1 MINGKHIAKNSS
13 VNYSTPNNQNFLYPA
28 QNNTFVNQVNHQN
41 PQNFGGVTNFGVINN
56 YGGINV
62 IQPQPIVYQKS
73 HHRNSNYS
81 TQVLHSNQ
89 AAMYN
94 GGYTGNQG
102 MCQSVY
108 QTNARA
114 SSRVFG
120 EATGDDSLSLMNKGN
135 FLKKSLNYHD

>member
-1 MINGKHIAKNSS
+1 MCHAQ
-13 VNYSTPNNQNFLYPA
+13 TNNFI
-28 QNNTFVNQVNHQN
+28 NQVNHQN

-62 IQPQPIVYQKS
+62 IQPQPSVYPNNNQA
-73 HHRNSNYS
+73 HQDPNYS

-94 GGYTGNQG
+94 GGNTGNQS
-102 MCQSVY
+102 MYQSIY

-114 SSRVFG
+114 SSRVLG
-120 EATGDDSLSLMNKGN
+120 AATGHDSLSLMNKGS
-135 FLKKSLNYHD
+135 F